1 MNPANIRLL
10 RRQISCLFNRYE
22 LNQLVLD
29 QETISKIKKLAEK
42 LAAEHES
49 YFNEEFNEKDIEEN
63 VKISEYT
70 LKMKRLLQ
78 FISSAKDVSKVKISI
93 FYFFW
98 LNSMAGCFHS
108 LAILYRNKKKIIKL
122 IIHH

>member
-10 RRQISCLFNRYE
+10 CRQISCLFNRYE

-49 YFNEEFNEKDIEEN
+49 YFNEELMEMILMKFDPQYIGPLTKELFELEKKTWTFVID
-63 VKISEYT
+63 T
-70 LKMKRLLQ
+70 
-78 FISSAKDVSKVKISI
+78 FIFIYI
-93 FYFFW
+93 
-98 LNSMAGCFHS
+98 
-108 LAILYRNKKKIIKL
+108 
-122 IIHH
+122 